1 MTDADSK
8 SLGPV
13 ASRYRAMV
21 AGLLRDSGSK
31 LPTVNDAW
39 PVTLRAAVAITSDD
53 PALAARRVLADADP
67 AATFAD
73 AGGDRRAVYFGL
85 VLATLAG
92 AAWGGDAPDPMGFD
106 GWRDAARRLIS
117 AADDLAGVADGAGF
131 PSASDAR
138 VAAAAWAAVGLGEV
152 GRLTEDAALRDEA
165 SAAIARVVAAQRPS
179 GSYLSTAAG
188 VANLESL
195 WYHDLALTHA
205 VMSHAGRS
213 GDPAACDSAM
223 RAAAYHLDETQP
235 DHATGQPW
243 GLPAFIASPYARPLA
258 DSVLHAA
265 AMASAAAG
273 GTGGLGAVDVLLLAD
288 TLAALPV

>member
-1 MTDADSK
+1 MAQTGETISDPA
-8 SLGPV
+8 

-31 LPTVNDAW
+31 LPPLTAGS
-39 PVTLRAAVAITSDD
+39 PVTLRAAVAVTSGDAGATCRR
-53 PALAARRVLADADP
+53 ALAESDP
-67 AATFAD
+67 SAAFAD

-85 VLATLAG
+85 VLATLGG
-92 AAWGGDAPDPMGFD
+92 ASDGGDADALA
-106 GWRDAARRLIS
+106 GWSAVARRTV
-117 AADDLAGVADGAGF
+117 AAVDLVGVAAGAGF
-131 PSASDAR
+131 PSADDAR
-138 VAAAAWAAVGLGEV
+138 VAAAAWAAVGLGAAA
-152 GRLTEDAALRDEA
+152 RLTGDVTASDE
-165 SAAIARVVAAQRPS
+165 SAAVIARVVAAQRPS

-213 GDPAACDSAM
+213 GDPAARDSAL

-265 AMASAAAG
+265 AMSAAAAG
-273 GTGGLGAVDVLLLAD
+273 GTGGLGAVNVLLLAD
-288 TLAALPV
+288 TLAALGPVAD